1 MPLEGMAAVPIC
13 TIPHRPG
20 ESVPLASK
28 AEAVSMGA
36 DRRQALNSDR
46 TRDIS
51 TGEIDYASEIK

>member
-1 MPLEGMAAVPIC
+1 
-13 TIPHRPG
+13 
-20 ESVPLASK
+20 VPLASE
-28 AEAVSMGA
+28 AEAVAMRA